1 MPGQSRSQP
10 HAFLWLLA
18 AALILAL
25 VAAALAP
32 DRAPAVA
39 LYWNPI
45 YRAEIALV
53 VLAIAYLLAVAG
65 WMAFN
70 GQAFRRIE
78 LPGGAALER
87 GTAELDAAATDLD
100 GYLESTSVRL
110 AAVEATLDDV
120 IDRMERHRG
129 RAEPE
134 GPRVS

>member
-10 HAFLWLLA
+10 HPFLWLLA

-120 IDRMERHRG
+120 IDRMELTRR
-129 RAEPE
+129 RDEPE